1 MEIKLQ
7 IVSQIKMSV
16 VKQTLGET
24 GMSNSMEMDEL
35 VNYELLVLV
44 NVLLH
49 SSYQFFLLRSIG
61 DSLVMQSS
69 TWIMEKK
76 DNKCREC
83 AVKIM
88 NWIIENNGYLELADI
103 SKPTFNESKLDGE
116 FFFTRLA
123 EVDKWIEQNFFDIK
137 EKIHRSDYEKKNEVI
152 LMLEGSLS
160 HVLTRGYF

>member
-1 MEIKLQ
+1 
-7 IVSQIKMSV
+7 MSV

-69 TWIMEKK
+69 TWIMEKQ
-76 DNKCREC
+76 DNTCRDC

-88 NWIIENNGYLELADI
+88 NWITENNGYLELADI
-103 SKPTFNESKLDGE
+103 SKPAFNESKLDGE

-123 EVDKWIEQNFFDIK
+123 EVDKWIERNFFDIK

-152 LMLEGSLS
+152 LMLEGSMS